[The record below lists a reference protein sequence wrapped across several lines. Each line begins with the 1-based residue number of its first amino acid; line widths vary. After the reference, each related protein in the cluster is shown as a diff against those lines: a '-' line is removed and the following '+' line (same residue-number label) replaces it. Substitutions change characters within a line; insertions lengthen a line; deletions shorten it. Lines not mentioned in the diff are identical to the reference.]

1 MRTDANSVSARVKKK
16 KRSSERSKRLDKM
29 AEGSAD
35 GEWKQF
41 TSPDSHPYYY
51 NAVTKESR
59 WELPTTKT
67 RSKHRR
73 TKGNSSKHIA
83 AEVELDVST
92 ALKAVHSEEK
102 EAGDDADTDKSA
114 VKPKSAMF
122 QKLQASLEGK
132 LNVMPSPMMGR
143 PPMVSIRREEDS
155 YSGGAV
161 TVEMETRTQTLEE
174 QYEAETANMSAAER
188 LRFLRRKRQEEMLAK
203 KASVA
208 EDDFMAEF
216 ANNMKKKEATR
227 KPKQE
232 EATGDKAQQ
241 WKEQEAAEEERKK
254 QQMME
259 EREVKEQEA
268 QRKEREQQAA
278 MERENQRE
286 QERAEQFV
294 LEQQREEERKQ
305 RQEEQ
310 ERARQANEDTN
321 MKKMKKVK
329 DQLLEE
335 IVQDDTN
342 HESHDDRKSGITEN
356 EVQDSVSSL
365 AVGYHLMPPSLP
377 PSSDGVV
384 TPSALIPY
392 SADATFQNAYGYG
405 MPFGQQAAPE
415 LSRCECCQGIGV
427 GLAEKNRVCAHCNR
441 LRLAFIVDSA
451 QMRQRCS
458 VCGGWG
464 FCLLQAN
471 APPRRFSTEN
481 SVKTD
486 GMDDIEWDKSSSNDD
501 SDWDD

>member
-1 MRTDANSVSARVKKK
+1 MRTDADSASVRVKKK
-16 KRSSERSKRLDKM
+16 KRSPERSKRLDNTT
-29 AEGSAD
+29 EGSVD

-41 TSPDSHPYYY
+41 TSPDGHPYYY

-59 WELPTTKT
+59 WELTTAKT

-73 TKGNSSKHIA
+73 TKGNSSKNIA

-92 ALKAVHSEEK
+92 APKAVHSEGK
-102 EAGDDADTDKSA
+102 ETGDDADADKSA
-114 VKPKSAMF
+114 VKPKSVMF

-161 TVEMETRTQTLEE
+161 TVEMETKTQTLEE

-216 ANNMKKKEATR
+216 ANNMKKKGATR

-232 EATGDKAQQ
+232 EVTGDKAQQ

-254 QQMME
+254 RQMME
-259 EREVKEQEA
+259 EGEAKEQEA

-278 MERENQRE
+278 MEREEQRE
-286 QERAEQFV
+286 QERAEQLV
-294 LEQQREEERKQ
+294 LEQQREVERKQ

-310 ERARQANEDTN
+310 ERARQVKEETKA
-321 MKKMKKVK
+321 KKTKKTK
-329 DQLLEE
+329 KETGQLLEK

-342 HESHDDRKSGITEN
+342 HENHDGRKSGISEN
-356 EVQDSVSSL
+356 EVQD
-365 AVGYHLMPPSLP
+365 
-377 PSSDGVV
+377 
-384 TPSALIPY
+384 
-392 SADATFQNAYGYG
+392 DA
-405 MPFGQQAAPE
+405 
-415 LSRCECCQGIGV
+415 R
-427 GLAEKNRVCAHCNR
+427 
-441 LRLAFIVDSA
+441 
-451 QMRQRCS
+451 
-458 VCGGWG
+458 
-464 FCLLQAN
+464 
-471 APPRRFSTEN
+471 
-481 SVKTD
+481 
-486 GMDDIEWDKSSSNDD
+486 
-501 SDWDD
+501 